1 MFSVPP
7 ILNFV
12 LRRYARTIL
21 SVFYSTTAKLTKNV
35 QFVYLKKSK
44 FQLYSN
50 SFFDFFFARQ
60 SVLDIQGAI
69 LSSIQFQVQGSTT
82 RLASLSTI
90 NELLSAIK
98 QTS

>member
-50 SFFDFFFARQ
+50 SFFDFF
-60 SVLDIQGAI
+60 
-69 LSSIQFQVQGSTT
+69 
-82 RLASLSTI
+82 
-90 NELLSAIK
+90 LLGKVYLISK
-98 QTS
+98 VPYSHPYNSKSKEVPHV